1 MAQREIGE
9 VSMKCPSHT
18 EIFSKRRKICSIC
31 AESLSVKLLNLQ
43 QMASSQ
49 EPMDE
54 TLKVKKSSMSTL
66 SHASNQ
72 VDNVVD
78 NRFNPVRYNVI
89 AVA

>member
-1 MAQREIGE
+1 
-9 VSMKCPSHT
+9 
-18 EIFSKRRKICSIC
+18 
-31 AESLSVKLLNLQ
+31 
-43 QMASSQ
+43 MASSQ
-49 EPMDE
+49 EPMDK

-78 NRFNPVRYNVI
+78 NRFNPVQYNDI

>member
-1 MAQREIGE
+1 MFDLCRELECQIVEPPTNGLI
-9 VSMKCPSHT
+9 T
-18 EIFSKRRKICSIC
+18 
-31 AESLSVKLLNLQ
+31 
-43 QMASSQ
+43 

-54 TLKVKKSSMSTL
+54 TLKVKKTSMSTL